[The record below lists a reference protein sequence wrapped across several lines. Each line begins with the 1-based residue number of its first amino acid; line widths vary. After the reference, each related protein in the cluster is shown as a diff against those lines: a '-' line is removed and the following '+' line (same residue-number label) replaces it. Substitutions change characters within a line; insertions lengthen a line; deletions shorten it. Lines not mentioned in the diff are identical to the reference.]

1 MEDISIISMVFTAVL
16 VLCCLFLIL
25 APLFKWDAYVQLHSN
40 EQDSASG
47 KEVLFSTLNELEF
60 EYKMEKI
67 SENDYKKLKKQYES
81 QISKVMK
88 TDELKSGKTVDASI
102 LAEVER
108 EIEAT
113 MKLNKEKKEGGR

>member
-16 VLCCLFLIL
+16 VLSCLFLIL
-25 APLFKWDAYVQLHSN
+25 APLFKWDSYVQFHSN
-40 EQDSASG
+40 EQNSAIG

-60 EYKMEKI
+60 EYRMEKI

-88 TDELKSGKTVDASI
+88 TDELK
-102 LAEVER
+102 AEKRLTLQFWQRWNV
-108 EIEAT
+108 
-113 MKLNKEKKEGGR
+113 KLKQR

>member
-16 VLCCLFLIL
+16 VLSCLFLIL
-25 APLFKWDAYVQLHSN
+25 APLFKWDSYVQFHSN
-40 EQDSASG
+40 EQNSAIG

-60 EYKMEKI
+60 EYRMEKI

-88 TDELKSGKTVDASI
+88 TDELKAEKTVDPSI